1 MGNLHNQRLD
11 HADGMLEDDF
21 DVKAYV
27 NQQLAEFEAYVT
39 EETVVTVISR
49 DPKKLALQLET
60 DGKDLGSKKLRDM
73 FRIAIILQEDDS
85 KLEAEGF
92 HEDIYEAIRMAKE
105 NLMKKLAEIHD
116 SVVSQ
121 SDRIEQIN
129 LALSNPQLH

>member
-1 MGNLHNQRLD
+1 MGNLQNQALE
-11 HADGMLEDDF
+11 MLEADS

-27 NQQLAEFEAYVT
+27 NQQLAEFEPYVT
-39 EETVVTVISR
+39 EQTVVSVISR
-49 DPKKLALQLET
+49 DPNKLALQLET

-92 HEDIYEAIRMAKE
+92 HEDIYEAVRLAKE
-105 NLMKKLAEIHD
+105 NLMNKLSEIHD

-129 LALSNPQLH
+129 LALLNHQLH

>member
-11 HADGMLEDDF
+11 HAVGMLEEDF

-27 NQQLAEFEAYVT
+27 NQQLAEFESYIT
-39 EETVVTVISR
+39 EQTVVSVICR
-49 DPKKLALQLET
+49 DPNKLALQLET

-73 FRIAIILQEDDS
+73 FRIAIILQEEDS

-92 HEDIYEAIRMAKE
+92 HEDIYEAIRLAKV

-129 LALSNPQLH
+129 LALLNHQLH

>member
-1 MGNLHNQRLD
+1 MGNLQNQALE
-11 HADGMLEDDF
+11 MLEADS

-27 NQQLAEFEAYVT
+27 NQQLAEFEPYVT
-39 EETVVTVISR
+39 EQTVVSVISR
-49 DPKKLALQLET
+49 DPNKLALQLET
-60 DGKDLGSKKLRDM
+60 DGNDLGSKKLRDM

-92 HEDIYEAIRMAKE
+92 HEDIYEAVRLAKE
-105 NLMKKLAEIHD
+105 NLMNKLAEIHD

-129 LALSNPQLH
+129 LALLNHQLH

>member
-92 HEDIYEAIRMAKE
+92 HEDIYEAIRMAKD

>member
-1 MGNLHNQRLD
+1 MGNLHNRSLE
-11 HADGMLEDDF
+11 AIEDDS

-27 NQQLAEFEAYVT
+27 NQQLAEFEPYVT
-39 EETVVTVISR
+39 ETTVVSVVSR
-49 DPKKLALQLET
+49 DPQKLALQLET
-60 DGKDLGSKKLRDM
+60 DGKDLGSKKLSDM
-73 FRIAIILQEDDS
+73 FRIAIILQEEDS

-92 HEDIYEAIRMAKE
+92 HEDIYEAIRMAKD

-116 SVVSQ
+116 TVVSQ